1 MIKIKNAH
9 FIKSAQNITQVPPIL
24 YPEVAFLGRS
34 NVGKSTFINLI
45 TGKKLAK
52 SSATPGKTQLINYF
66 GIEFEEETKDGNP
79 VFQSYFVDLPGFGY
93 AKVSKSLKNQWERDL
108 WDFLCQ
114 RSAIKLFIHLVDS
127 RHVDLEIDKWV
138 QDSLN
143 KLCRG
148 DQKVLKNQLD
158 SLFYEEAVVAI
169 EEKSFILEADRV
181 IFKTGKN
188 AYVNSNTNFVA
199 VKGENAV
206 VQVAF
211 NVPELGPNGL
221 GGITVDGRVTSYEV
235 KKDKKANL
243 YVSMNVMGVG
253 ISAVIRITMYA
264 GSNDAVV
271 DISPNLNS
279 NRLTLSGNIYASD
292 NSHVF
297 KGRSL

>member
-1 MIKIKNAH
+1 MGIFYSFLNELDAAKKWYVSFYQRKEERQMRKYLLLLVLCLFAMVENVL
-9 FIKSAQNITQVPPIL
+9 AQVEKDKGVLQKDEEIL
-24 YPEVAFLGRS
+24 E
-34 NVGKSTFINLI
+34 K
-45 TGKKLAK
+45 
-52 SSATPGKTQLINYF
+52 
-66 GIEFEEETKDGNP
+66 
-79 VFQSYFVDLPGFGY
+79 
-93 AKVSKSLKNQWERDL
+93 
-108 WDFLCQ
+108 
-114 RSAIKLFIHLVDS
+114 
-127 RHVDLEIDKWV
+127 
-138 QDSLN
+138 
-143 KLCRG
+143 

-169 EEKSFILEADRV
+169 EEKSFILEADQV